1 LRDNEAGNFDEFY
14 SAINAQYMSPLGST
28 DIPVEGDL
36 GDRMDSCLTYITLD
50 TNVWLKHCGKMFK
63 CIRSKVI
70 RVSIPLIV
78 FQELRSL
85 RKSTEAT
92 IADAA
97 TRSVIIIRELYFA
110 REILPLRFDGTVASD
125 INETTEFENNAN
137 WMSNVDSTM
146 LNVVNEHDEISKKL
160 MKGLNVRISGPNPH
174 VLDSKSAKLFRYCI
188 LITDDRNMRLRA
200 KTSGLTSFQSKWL
213 FGQLEN
219 LCGEKCID

>member
-1 LRDNEAGNFDEFY
+1 
-14 SAINAQYMSPLGST
+14 MSPLGST